1 MLYIYILYILI
12 YKVLRFIC
20 IYIFIYIY
28 IYQIIEVER
37 DNSSFSSKRSFL
49 VLKNSSM
56 FNNHS
61 GDEENL
67 FIDKEIFVLQSK
79 IYLKISR
86 HI

>member
-1 MLYIYILYILI
+1 MHIYIYIYI
-12 YKVLRFIC
+12 Y

-28 IYQIIEVER
+28 IYQKIEVER

-49 VLKNSSM
+49 VLKNISM
-56 FNNHS
+56 LNNHS